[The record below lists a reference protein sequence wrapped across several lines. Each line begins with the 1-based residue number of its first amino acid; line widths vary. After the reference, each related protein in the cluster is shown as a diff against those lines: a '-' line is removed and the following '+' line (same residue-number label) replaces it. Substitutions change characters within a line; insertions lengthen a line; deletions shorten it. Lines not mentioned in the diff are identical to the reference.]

1 MDNGIQSRDAPP
13 PVGHYPHAR
22 RAGRLVF
29 LSGVGPRKPGT
40 QEIPGVTFD
49 AAGRVRRHD
58 IGAQARSVFEN
69 VEAVLGSA
77 GLGLADLVDV
87 TVFLTDM
94 AADFKT
100 FNAAWA
106 ERFPNDPPCR
116 TTVEI
121 GALPTPIAV
130 ELKCIAACPEA

>member
-1 MDNGIQSRDAPP
+1 MDGAIDSAAAPP

-22 RAGRLVF
+22 RLGRLLF

-40 QEIPGVTFD
+40 SEIPGVTFD
-49 AAGRVRRHD
+49 TTGRVAAYD
-58 IGAQARSVFEN
+58 VAVQTRSVFEN
-69 VEAVLGSA
+69 VEAILHVA

-94 AADFKT
+94 AHDFKT
-100 FNAAWA
+100 FNAEWA
-106 ERFPNDPPCR
+106 ARFPENPPCR
-116 TTVEI
+116 TTVEV

-130 ELKCIAACPEA
+130 ELKCIATYPEK

>member
-1 MDNGIQSRDAPP
+1 MDKTFNSKAAPP

-22 RAGRLVF
+22 RLGRLLF
-29 LSGVGPRKPGT
+29 LSGVGPRKPGSKA
-40 QEIPGVTFD
+40 IPGVTLD
-49 AAGRVRRHD
+49 EAGKVVEHA
-58 IGAQARSVFEN
+58 IGAQTRSVFEN
-69 VEAVLGSA
+69 VEAILADS

-94 AADFKT
+94 ARDFKP

-106 ERFPNDPPCR
+106 QHFPENPPCR

-130 ELKCIAACPEA
+130 EFKCIAAYPED